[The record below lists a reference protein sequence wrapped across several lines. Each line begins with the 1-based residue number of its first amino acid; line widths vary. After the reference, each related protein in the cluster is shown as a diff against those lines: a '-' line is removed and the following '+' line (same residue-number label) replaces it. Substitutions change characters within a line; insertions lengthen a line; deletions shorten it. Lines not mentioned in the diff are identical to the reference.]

1 MYLWLSKIPVLH
13 KTLEKEAIPKTSNV
27 LDNCKIEVSVIT
39 SRTTD
44 EADNEALFDYD
55 KFYQSSKINLD
66 MASVKE
72 IQLKYH
78 SIACCCGLMT
88 SKSPNVSQYK
98 TENIFSSWR
107 RDQYTCI
114 KKQGFVMRIYNSY
127 SIR

>member
-1 MYLWLSKIPVLH
+1 MYLWLSKILH
-13 KTLEKEAIPKTSNV
+13 KTLEKDAIPKTSNV

-55 KFYQSSKINLD
+55 KFYQSSKINPD

-88 SKSPNVSQYK
+88 SKSPMSHNTKQK
-98 TENIFSSWR
+98 TSFPHGDEIN
-107 RDQYTCI
+107 TLA
-114 KKQGFVMRIYNSY
+114 
-127 SIR
+127 

>member
-1 MYLWLSKIPVLH
+1 MYLWLSKILH

>member
-1 MYLWLSKIPVLH
+1 MYLWLSKILH
-13 KTLEKEAIPKTSNV
+13 KTIEKEAIPKTSNV

-55 KFYQSSKINLD
+55 KFYQSSKINPD
-66 MASVKE
+66 MASAKE

-98 TENIFSSWR
+98 TENIFS
-107 RDQYTCI
+107 
-114 KKQGFVMRIYNSY
+114 
-127 SIR
+127 

>member
-1 MYLWLSKIPVLH
+1 MYLWLSKILH
-13 KTLEKEAIPKTSNV
+13 KTIEKEAIPKTSNV

-44 EADNEALFDYD
+44 EADNEALYDYD
-55 KFYQSSKINLD
+55 KFYQSSKINPD

>member
-1 MYLWLSKIPVLH
+1 MYLWLSKILH

-44 EADNEALFDYD
+44 EADNEVLFDYD

>member
-1 MYLWLSKIPVLH
+1 MYLWLSKILH
-13 KTLEKEAIPKTSNV
+13 KTIEKEAIPKTSNV

-55 KFYQSSKINLD
+55 KFYQSSKINPD
-66 MASVKE
+66 MASAKE